1 MIVDLASA
9 ELRILRRDRRAWWA
23 LLALAAFVLL
33 AFAGASIDATRG
45 NADKAAIAAAER
57 ARWVGQGEK
66 DPHSGA
72 HYSIFAFKPAAPL
85 AALDAGSTPFMGQAV
100 WLEAHHQ
107 NDLLHR
113 PQQGAS
119 LLQRAGLASPAAL
132 ILGIGPLVVFL
143 LAFALVARDRERGTM
158 RVALGLAHNPRQLV
172 GGKAL
177 AIWTA
182 AATLLVG
189 PVAIVALVTLLL
201 SGTASLDAVSR
212 LALWTALMGA
222 YLAVPAAIGVLVSLR
237 ASNARIALAALF
249 GSWILFALVLP
260 RVASST
266 VDDLRPLP
274 SSQAVQQQV
283 LDQAPAYWSAEDS
296 ERHKRQL
303 IAKFGVARIEDI
315 PNARMAELDLVE
327 RHSHQVFDR
336 VLGGF
341 YGRVA
346 AQDRLF
352 ATFGLLTPTIAG
364 QALSASLAGTDFTH
378 QRDFIDT
385 AERYRR
391 ALVNRMNA
399 EGMAHAATGTTD
411 RYTANVT
418 LWGDIA
424 PFTYTPPALV
434 LGLRSV
440 AGAVLALALW
450 LAGAWWLL
458 VAAARRV
465 AP

>member
-1 MIVDLASA
+1 MIVDLARA
-9 ELRILRRDRRAWWA
+9 ELRILRRDRRVWWA

-33 AFAGASIDATRG
+33 AFAGASIDAARS
-45 NADKAAIAAAER
+45 NADKTAIAAAER
-57 ARWVGQGEK
+57 TRWLDQGEK
-66 DPHSGA
+66 DPHSAA

-85 AALDAGSTPFMGQAV
+85 AALDTGAAPFMGQAV

-119 LLQRAGLASPAAL
+119 LLQRAGLASPASL

-143 LAFALVARDRERGTM
+143 LAFALVARDRERGSM
-158 RVALGLAHNPRQLV
+158 RLALGLSHDPRQLV

-182 AATLLVG
+182 ATVLLVL
-189 PVAIVALVTLLL
+189 PVSIAALVTLFV
-201 SGTASLDAVSR
+201 SSAASLDTVLR
-212 LALWTALMGA
+212 LALWAALMGA
-222 YLAVPAAIGVLVSLR
+222 YLAVPAAFGVLVALR

-249 GSWILFALVLP
+249 GSWIVFALVLP

-274 SSQAVQQQV
+274 SSQAVQEQL
-283 LDQAPAYWSAEDS
+283 LDEAPAYWSAEES

-303 IAKFGVARIEDI
+303 IAKFGVTRIENI

-327 RHSHQVFDR
+327 RHSHKVFDR

-352 ATFGLLTPTIAG
+352 AALGLLTPTIAG

-399 EGMAHAATGTTD
+399 EGMAHSATGND
-411 RYTANVT
+411 RYTANAK

-424 PFTYTPPALV
+424 PFTYATPGLA

-440 AGAVLALALW
+440 ASAVLGLALW

-458 VAAARRV
+458 AAAARRI